1 MLNIIIYILITLF
14 ATTMGAVSG
23 MGGGVIMKPSFDLI
37 GEYNASQIA
46 IVTSCSVFTMSLV
59 SVALKFIGKK
69 KEGEEKPDYLI
80 ILFMALGSIVGGYVG
95 NLVFGL
101 ITQNASDAVVKITQ
115 NCVLITVMIFIIIYM
130 NMAQKPKSLNLKSKV
145 VAVVA
150 GLFLGIISSFLG
162 IGGGPMNVA
171 VIIFLF
177 GYGMKTASIC
187 SLAIIIFSQATKIIT
202 MTIEGGF
209 GIFNVEILLFVLV
222 ASVVGAFVGRFIT
235 KKISD
240 KGAKICFLC
249 AQIIIVGLCIYN
261 IVSYSLQI

>member
-1 MLNIIIYILITLF
+1 MWSIIIYILITLF
-14 ATTMGAVSG
+14 ATTIGAISG
-23 MGGGVIMKPSFDLI
+23 MGGGVIMKPAFDLV
-37 GEYNASQIA
+37 GEYSASEIA

-59 SVALKFIGKK
+59 SVALKFLAKK

-95 NLVFGL
+95 NLIFGL
-101 ITQNASDAVVKITQ
+101 ITKSAFDAVVKITQ
-115 NCVLITVMIFIIIYM
+115 NCVLLTVMIFIIIYM
-130 NMAQKPKSLNLKSKV
+130 NMAQKPKSLKLKSKI

-150 GLFLGIISSFLG
+150 GLLLGIISSFLG

-209 GIFNVEILLFVLV
+209 GIFNVEILLFVVV
-222 ASVVGAFVGRFIT
+222 ASVVGAFIGRFIT
-235 KKISD
+235 KKVSD

-261 IVSYSLQI
+261 LVNYSLQI

>member
-1 MLNIIIYILITLF
+1 MPSIIIYVLITLF
-14 ATTMGAVSG
+14 ATTLGAISG

-46 IVTSCSVFTMSLV
+46 VVTSCSVFTMSLV
-59 SVALKFIGKK
+59 SVALKLLAKK
-69 KEGEEKPDYLI
+69 KPGEEKPDYVI
-80 ILFMALGSIVGGYVG
+80 ILFMALGSIAGGYLG
-95 NLVFGL
+95 NLIFGL
-101 ITQNASDAVVKITQ
+101 ITQNASDAIVKICQ
-115 NCVLITVMIFIIIYM
+115 NSVLITVMIFIIIYM
-130 NMAQKPKSLNLKSKV
+130 NSASKPKSLNSKSKI
-145 VAVVA
+145 VAIIA

-171 VIIFLF
+171 IIIFLF

-202 MTIEGGF
+202 MTVEGGF
-209 GIFNVEILLFVLV
+209 SIFNVEILLFVV
-222 ASVVGAFVGRFIT
+222 IASVLGAFIGRFVT
-235 KKISD
+235 KKISE

-261 IVSYSLQI
+261 IVKYALMV

>member
-1 MLNIIIYILITLF
+1 MWSIVIYVLITLF
-14 ATTMGAVSG
+14 ATTIGAISG
-23 MGGGVIMKPSFDLI
+23 MGGGVIMKPSFDLV
-37 GEYNASQIA
+37 GEYNASEIA

-59 SVALKFIGKK
+59 SVALKFLGKK
-69 KEGEEKPDYLI
+69 KAGEEKPDYLI

-95 NLVFGL
+95 NLVFSL

-130 NMAQKPKSLNLKSKV
+130 NMAEKPKSLKLKSKI

-150 GLFLGIISSFLG
+150 GLFLGVISSFLG

-202 MTIEGGF
+202 MTITGGF
-209 GIFNVEILLFVLV
+209 GIFNVPILIFVLI
-222 ASVVGAFVGRFIT
+222 ASVVGAFIGRFIT
-235 KKISD
+235 KKVSD

-261 IVSYSLQI
+261 IVNYSLQV

>member
-1 MLNIIIYILITLF
+1 MLNVIIYILITLF
-14 ATTMGAVSG
+14 ATTLGAISG

-46 IVTSCSVFTMSLV
+46 VVTSCSVFTMSLV
-59 SVALKFIGKK
+59 SVALTLLAKK
-69 KEGEEKPDYLI
+69 KDGEEKPDYVI
-80 ILFMALGSIVGGYVG
+80 ILFMALGSIVGGYLG

-101 ITQNASDAVVKITQ
+101 ITASSSDAIVKICQ

-130 NMAQKPKSLNLKSKV
+130 NASQKPKSLNSKSKII
-145 VAVVA
+145 AVIA

-202 MTIEGGF
+202 MTVEGGF
-209 GIFNVEILLFVLV
+209 GIFNVPILVFVVV
-222 ASVVGAFVGRFIT
+222 ASVVGAFIGRFIT
-235 KKISD
+235 KKISE
-240 KGAKICFLC
+240 KGAKLCFLC

-261 IVSYSLQI
+261 IVKYALIV

>member
-14 ATTMGAVSG
+14 ATTLGAISG

-46 IVTSCSVFTMSLV
+46 VVTSCSVFTMSLV
-59 SVALKFIGKK
+59 SVALKFFAKR
-69 KEGEEKPDYLI
+69 KEGEEKPDYVI
-80 ILFMALGSIVGGYVG
+80 ILFMALGSIAGGYLG

-101 ITQNASDAVVKITQ
+101 ITASASDAIVKICQ
-115 NCVLITVMIFIIIYM
+115 NSVLITVMIFIIIYM
-130 NMAQKPKSLNLKSKV
+130 NSASKPKSLNSKSKI

-171 VIIFLF
+171 IIIFLF

-209 GIFNVEILLFVLV
+209 GIFNVEILIFVVV
-222 ASVVGAFVGRFIT
+222 ASVVGAFIGRLIT
-235 KKISD
+235 KKISE
-240 KGAKICFLC
+240 KGAKVCFLC

-261 IVSYSLQI
+261 IVKYALAI

>member
-1 MLNIIIYILITLF
+1 MLNIILYILITLF
-14 ATTMGAVSG
+14 ATTIGSISG

-37 GEYNASQIA
+37 GEYNASEIA

-59 SVALKFIGKK
+59 SVALKLLGKK
-69 KEGEEKPDYLI
+69 KEGEEKPNYII

-95 NLVFGL
+95 NLIFSL
-101 ITQNASDAVVKITQ
+101 ITENASDAIVKISQ
-115 NCVLITVMIFIIIYM
+115 NSVLITLMIFIIIYM
-130 NMAQKPKSLNLKSKV
+130 NTANKPKSLNSKSKI
-145 VAVVA
+145 VAIVA

-171 VIIFLF
+171 IIIFLF

-202 MTIEGGF
+202 MTINGGF
-209 GIFNVEILLFVLV
+209 GIFTVKILPFVVV
-222 ASVVGAFVGRFIT
+222 ASVVGAFIGRFIT
-235 KKISD
+235 KKVSD
-240 KGAKICFLC
+240 KGAKICFLI

-261 IVSYSLQI
+261 IISYSLVI